1 VSGATRAQKV
11 RLGIF
16 LGVAGTILGGTLI
29 GMVGLAAIEKR
40 DEYPVRFEGSVAGL
54 SPGSPVRYNGI
65 DVGRVDSVRIDPKKP
80 SGVLVT
86 ISLVEGTP
94 LRDDTVAVLN
104 LQGITGL
111 KFIELQGGR
120 EDASNIEPGTEVPSS
135 RSTVDLLTDK
145 AQSIA
150 LKIEDVLDNLGKM
163 TSGDNAKSI
172 SAILTSV
179 DSISASIA
187 RILEDN
193 SSSVATLVTDARA
206 VVTDVRALI
215 ATTKTTITNV
225 DGAIGRASE
234 WVNPADVQDTFGRL
248 QSTLGRV
255 ELTLSGVDDAVKNVR
270 NRLSAA
276 ETGAAIAAFTGLA
289 TSSTDLVKRADSTL
303 LRARED
309 LFRVLDAVTEGAES
323 FAELANLLR
332 DDPASLL
339 RGKGRD
345 REVPE

>member
-1 VSGATRAQKV
+1 MSGATRGQKV

-16 LGVAGTILGGTLI
+16 LGVAGAILGGTLF

-65 DVGRVDSVRIDPKKP
+65 DVGRVDSVRIDPNKP

-86 ISLVEGTP
+86 ISLAEGTP

-150 LKIEDVLDNLGKM
+150 LKLEDVLDNLARM

-172 SAILTSV
+172 TGILGSV
-179 DSISASIA
+179 DTIASSVA
-187 RILEDN
+187 RILEGNEDG
-193 SSSVATLVTDARA
+193 VETLLTDARA
-206 VVTDVRALI
+206 VVTDVSAFI
-215 ATTKTTITNV
+215 TTAKATLSSV
-225 DGAIGRASE
+225 DGAIGRASD
-234 WVNPADVQDTFGRL
+234 WVNPADVTDTFGRL

-270 NRLSAA
+270 NRLSASEA
-276 ETGAAIAAFTGLA
+276 GAAITAFTGLA
-289 TSSTDLVKRADSTL
+289 SSSTDLVKRADSTL